1 MAGASG
7 TTMSGR
13 NPSLIVAED
22 IDRILATPSINWA
35 QFKHRRFLI
44 TGITGLL
51 GGYLFETLATLAGR
65 HPDWQIEV
73 WGLARRR
80 DKAEARF
87 AHLVDCAATHLVIH
101 DITQPLPALPP
112 FDYIVHAASE
122 ASPKYFL
129 ADPVGTIGANVAGT
143 TALLEIARRS
153 GSRLLFLSSGTVYG
167 TAQDNHSAITES
179 TFGPYDPLDSRA
191 CYAESKR
198 LAETLCAAYW
208 RQFGVST
215 VIARISHTYG
225 PGVELD
231 DGRVFGD
238 FIADAVA
245 GRQIRVLGSGTDSR
259 PFLYIADA
267 TIGLLLLL
275 QAGAPGE
282 AYNLGAESETSIGD
296 LADLIARLSGQA
308 STLTPK
314 QDPEYT
320 PSTAARSQGHFSI
333 NKLKALGWSPQTSV
347 EAGFARTLRHF
358 GLELKEEAP

>member
-1 MAGASG
+1 MI
-7 TTMSGR
+7 GR
-13 NPSLIVAED
+13 NPSFVVAED
-22 IDRILATPSINWA
+22 IDRILAVSSINWT
-35 QFKHRRFLI
+35 QFKNRRLLI

-51 GGYLFETLATLAGR
+51 GGYLFETLATLASR

-87 AHLVDCAATHLVIH
+87 AHLLDFATTNLLIH
-101 DITQPLPALPP
+101 DITQPLPDLPP
-112 FDYIVHAASE
+112 FDFIVHAASE

-143 TALLEIARRS
+143 TALLEIVRRS
-153 GSRLLFLSSGTVYG
+153 GGRLLFLSSGTVYG
-167 TAQDNHSAITES
+167 ATQGNDSAITES

-238 FIADAVA
+238 FVANAVA

-267 TIGLLLLL
+267 TIGLLLVL
-275 QAGAPGE
+275 QKGIPGE

-296 LADLIARLSGQA
+296 LAILIARLSGQSA
-308 STLTPK
+308 TLTSK
-314 QDPEYT
+314 QDPEYNS
-320 PSTAARSQGHFSI
+320 STAARSQGHFAI
-333 NKLKALGWSPQTSV
+333 DKLKALGWSPQTSV

-358 GLELKEEAP
+358 GLDLKKEES

>member
-1 MAGASG
+1 MI
-7 TTMSGR
+7 GR

-22 IDRILATPSINWA
+22 IDRILAMPSINWT
-35 QFKHRRFLI
+35 QLTSRRFLI

-73 WGLARRR
+73 WGLARHRE
-80 DKAEARF
+80 KAEARF
-87 AHLVDCAATHLVIH
+87 AHLLDFAANHLVIH
-101 DITQPLPALPP
+101 DITQPLPDLPP

-129 ADPVGTIGANVAGT
+129 ADQVGTIAANVAGT
-143 TALLEIARRS
+143 TALLEIARLN
-153 GSRLLFLSSGTVYG
+153 GCRLLFLSSGTVYG
-167 TAQDNHSAITES
+167 AAQGNNSAIAES

-208 RQFGVST
+208 RQYRVST

-245 GRQIRVLGSGTDSR
+245 GREIRVLGSGTDSR

-275 QAGAPGE
+275 QTGISGE
-282 AYNLGAESETSIGD
+282 AYNLGAEGETSIGD
-296 LADLIARLSGQA
+296 LANLIAKLSGQSA
-308 STLTPK
+308 TLTSQ
-314 QDPEYT
+314 QDPEYV
-320 PSTAARSQGHFSI
+320 PSTAARSQGHLAI
-333 NKLKALGWSPQTSV
+333 DKLKALGWSPQTSV

-358 GLELKEEAP
+358 GLELGKEGS